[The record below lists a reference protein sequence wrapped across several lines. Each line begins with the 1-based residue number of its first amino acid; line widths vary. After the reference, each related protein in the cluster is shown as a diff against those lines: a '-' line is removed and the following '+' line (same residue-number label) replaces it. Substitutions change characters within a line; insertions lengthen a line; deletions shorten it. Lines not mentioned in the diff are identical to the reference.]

1 MRFKWA
7 ILFLIALASVTSCR
21 EETYEPPFIQMYAPH
36 ENMVA
41 CTGDTLQVSG
51 SVSSAVPLTYIKIAL
66 LTSSYIQACPSL
78 TINPNTE
85 NYSISNEYIL
95 SNTALESGV
104 YYLYIEAGN
113 GYGAS
118 THYIKLTITGIPKE
132 SRSLVVFCHE
142 KANDDVK
149 IYKVDSLLNF
159 LLFKQLPDDFQE
171 GAVNSQDQ
179 LIYSMG
185 CYEGNLYS
193 IDAAGGT
200 VVDQVNAII
209 DPPFPYFESLHWSNN
224 LLIVGYYDGRIEGYY
239 GNGNL
244 KFLYSVDNCRLH
256 HVNYDGTYLLSVLE
270 YYTGNMF
277 FTGVIY
283 GNSGL
288 LKDMVYGDYNV
299 FDLFRVSGN
308 DVVMFCNKGT
318 EPCIRTL
325 NTYSMII
332 TQIKDLPAGTISG
345 VTQIDSDLY
354 LIRHSE
360 GLLVYSFDNNAYS
373 EIGSAS
379 SFGDVVYD
387 ETDDIVYLSE
397 GKNIEAYSYPAGT
410 HIGSITLPDS
420 VKDIKIL
427 YNR

>member
-1 MRFKWA
+1 MRFKWV
-7 ILFLIALASVTSCR
+7 ILFFIVMASVSSCR
-21 EETYEPPFIQMYAPH
+21 EETYEPPFIQMYAPY
-36 ENMVA
+36 ENTVA

-51 SVSSAVPLTYIKIAL
+51 SVSSAVPLTYIKIVL
-66 LTSSYIQACPSL
+66 LTSTYIQACPAL

-85 NYSISNEYIL
+85 NYSISNEYVL

-118 THYIKLTITGIPKE
+118 TRYIKLFVSGIPKK
-132 SRSLVVFCHE
+132 SRSLIVFCHE

-159 LLFKQLPDDFQE
+159 SLFKQLPDDFQE

-193 IDAAGGT
+193 IDAAGGN

-209 DPPFPYFESLHWSNN
+209 DPPFPYFESLYWGNN
-224 LLIVGYYDGRIEGYY
+224 LLIVGFYDGRIEGYY

-244 KFLYSVDNCRLH
+244 KFVYSVDNCRLH

-270 YYTGNMF
+270 YYTGGMF
-277 FTGVIY
+277 FTGAIY

-299 FDLFRVSGN
+299 VDLFRASGN
-308 DVVMFCNKGT
+308 DVVMFCNKDT
-318 EPCIRTL
+318 QPCVRTL

-332 TQIKDLPAGTISG
+332 TLIKNLPAGTISG
-345 VTQIDSDLY
+345 VTQIDSDRY
-354 LIRHSE
+354 LISHSD
-360 GLLVYSFDNNAYS
+360 GLLVYSFDNNACS
-373 EIGSAS
+373 EIGSAT

-397 GKNIEAYSYPAGT
+397 GKNIEAYAYPAGT
-410 HIGSITLPDS
+410 HIGSVTLPDS
-420 VKDIKIL
+420 VKDLKIL